1 MTMTSDRV
9 ILLGMMV
16 MVGLGLVLAGD
27 TPEQD
32 PEPPRYRPEWRFD
45 PMTGLPIE
53 KPHAIPER
61 TPKQVVLAFFKAY
74 TTSDRQGLADCL
86 ALEQLLADIMTE
98 GVMKAEG
105 LQPEMKKVIRQ
116 KLTDRA
122 TRVLVPAILDILTSP
137 EMKKAYP
144 PPEDL
149 GAKKLDAMFREE
161 IIGDRAR
168 LVPSRAIPGASMTIR
183 LQKIDGHWKITHLPG
198 VMGEE

>member
-1 MTMTSDRV
+1 MTMTSNRV
-9 ILLGMMV
+9 ILLGTMV
-16 MVGLGLVLAGD
+16 MVGLGLVLAADKPDDDKD
-27 TPEQD
+27 TP
-32 PEPPRYRPEWRFD
+32 RYKPQWRFD

-74 TTSDRQGLADCL
+74 AASDRQGLADFL
-86 ALEQLLADIMTE
+86 ALEQRVADIMTE

-122 TRVLVPAILDILTSP
+122 TRVLVPAILDILISP

-168 LVPSRAIPGASMTIR
+168 LVPSRAVPGASMTIR
-183 LQKIDGHWKITHLPG
+183 LQKIDDRWKITHLPG
-198 VMGEE
+198 VMGD